1 MNETPVPFMVV
12 TIIAVVLFFAV
23 DLTEMARNPLIPT
36 VKQCF
41 VRIGVFIA
49 AALIFGALL
58 WCFCGTK
65 PAIQFYSG
73 WLTEYSLSIDNLFLF
88 VLIMSSF
95 AVPRKIQKYVLGV
108 GIALALALRAIFI
121 FLGAVILERFT
132 WVFAIFGVFLLFTA
146 GKMAFGKDDQDD
158 EYHETA
164 LIRFARRHLH
174 MTNTYNGTKMRV
186 SVNGTKLF
194 TPLLVVFVAI
204 GTTDVL
210 FAFDSIPAIF
220 GLTKDP
226 FIVFTSNVFALLG
239 LEQLYFLLGNL
250 LDKLRY
256 LPIGL
261 SVVLAFIGIKLI
273 LESLS
278 SNTLPFINGGKPIPG
293 IWQIPTWL
301 SLIVIVVC
309 IGGAAIASVLLADRN
324 DKDGKS
330 VTSSAT
336 AKESPDDDSG
346 LAADGKQTV
355 APRSIGSEK

>member
-1 MNETPVPFMVV
+1 MNETPVPFMAV
-12 TIIAVVLFFAV
+12 TIVAVVLFFVV
-23 DLTEMARNPLIPT
+23 DLAGMARNPLIPT
-36 VKQCF
+36 VKQCL
-41 VRIGVFIA
+41 VRIGVFVA
-49 AALIFGALL
+49 AALVFGGLM
-58 WCFCGTK
+58 WCFCGAK

-132 WVFAIFGVFLLFTA
+132 WVFAVFGVFLLFTA

-174 MTNTYNGTKMRV
+174 MTNAYNGTKTRV
-186 SVNGTKLF
+186 TVNGAKLF

-226 FIVFTSNVFALLG
+226 FIVFASNVFALLG

-261 SVVLAFIGIKLI
+261 SVVLAFIGVKLI

-278 SNTLPFINGGKPIPG
+278 SNTLPFVNGGRPIPG

-301 SLIVIVVC
+301 SLVVIVVC
-309 IGGAAIASVLLADRN
+309 IGGAALASLLLADRN
-324 DKDGKS
+324 GGDGKS
-330 VTSSAT
+330 VESSAA
-336 AKESPDDDSG
+336 AKQPPAAGSG
-346 LAADGKQTV
+346 SAAGGKD
-355 APRSIGSEK
+355 AAARGIGSEK